1 MKLREINLENEFMVI
16 IKSDFRDA
24 DYFEK
29 ESTFAKV
36 YFDQTIAFLTIIQ
49 DIYNKKHEIQE
60 NQKKFFDIAKYLDE
74 YIKTYFEKY
83 TDTNILEISEYNDSW
98 ITDEISD
105 FMPDIYFDDYFYP
118 RTLEHIKIVK
128 DGKVYIF
135 DENQPEEDIKQAQEF
150 VINWLKS
157 CVV

>member
-1 MKLREINLENEFMVI
+1 MKLTEINLENEFMVI

-49 DIYNKKHEIQE
+49 DIYNKKYELEE
-60 NQKKFFDIAKYLDE
+60 NQNRLDIAQDLDK
-74 YIKTYFEKY
+74 YIKIYFEKY
-83 TDTNILEISEYNDSW
+83 TNTNIQEISKYADSW
-98 ITDEISD
+98 ITDEASD

-118 RTLEHIKIVK
+118 RTIEHIKIVK
-128 DGKVYIF
+128 DGKTYIF
-135 DENQPEEDIKQAQEF
+135 DEDQPEEDIKQAQEF

-157 CVV
+157 CV

>member
-1 MKLREINLENEFMVI
+1 MKLTEINLENEFMVI

-49 DIYNKKHEIQE
+49 DIYNKKYELEE
-60 NQKKFFDIAKYLDE
+60 NQNRLDIAQDLDK
-74 YIKTYFEKY
+74 YIKIYFEKY
-83 TDTNILEISEYNDSW
+83 TNTNIQEISEYADSW
-98 ITDEISD
+98 ITDEASD

-118 RTLEHIKIVK
+118 RTIEHIKIVK
-128 DGKVYIF
+128 DGKTYIF
-135 DENQPEEDIKQAQEF
+135 DEDQPEEDIKQAQEF

-157 CVV
+157 CV

>member
-1 MKLREINLENEFMVI
+1 MKLTECNLEKQFMTI
-16 IKSDFRDA
+16 IKGDFRDA

-49 DIYNKKHEIQE
+49 DIYNKKYELEE
-60 NQKKFFDIAKYLDE
+60 NQNRLDIAQDLDK
-74 YIKTYFEKY
+74 YIKIYFEKH
-83 TDTNILEISEYNDSW
+83 TNTNIQEISEYADSW
-98 ITDEISD
+98 ITDEASD

-118 RTLEHIKIVK
+118 RTIEHIKIVK
-128 DGKVYIF
+128 DGKTYIF
-135 DENQPEEDIKQAQEF
+135 DEDQPEEDIKQAQEF

-157 CVV
+157 CV

>member
-1 MKLREINLENEFMVI
+1 MKLTEINLENEFMVI

-49 DIYNKKHEIQE
+49 DIYNKKYELEE
-60 NQKKFFDIAKYLDE
+60 NQNHLDIAQDLDK
-74 YIKTYFEKY
+74 YIKIYFEKY
-83 TDTNILEISEYNDSW
+83 TNTNIQEISEYADSW
-98 ITDEISD
+98 ITDEASD

-118 RTLEHIKIVK
+118 RTIEHIKIVK
-128 DGKVYIF
+128 DGKTYIF

-157 CVV
+157 CV

>member
-1 MKLREINLENEFMVI
+1 MKLTEINLENEFMVI

-29 ESTFAKV
+29 ESTFANV
-36 YFDQTIAFLTIIQ
+36 YYEQTIAFLTIIQ
-49 DIYNKKHEIQE
+49 DIYNKKHELQE

-83 TDTNILEISEYNDSW
+83 TNTKIQEISEYADTW
-98 ITDEISD
+98 ITDEASD

-135 DENQPEEDIKQAQEF
+135 DENQSEEDIKQAQEF

-157 CVV
+157 CV

>member
-1 MKLREINLENEFMVI
+1 MKLTEINLENEFMVI

-29 ESTFAKV
+29 ESTFAKS
-36 YFDQTIAFLTIIQ
+36 YSEQTIAFLTIIQ
-49 DIYNKKHEIQE
+49 DIYNKKHELEE
-60 NQKKFFDIAKYLDE
+60 NQKRLDIAQDLDK
-74 YIKTYFEKY
+74 YIKIYFEKY
-83 TDTNILEISEYNDSW
+83 TNTNIQEISEYADSW
-98 ITDEISD
+98 ITDKASY

-128 DGKVYIF
+128 DGKTYIF
-135 DENQPEEDIKQAQEF
+135 DKDQPEEDIKQAQEF

-157 CVV
+157 GV